1 MPHVIVKMHDG
12 RTEEMKAR
20 LAEQIAKDVVS
31 VLGVAA
37 DAVSVSIQEVT
48 AQDWPEKVYRP
59 DILNCPGKMYKEPGY
74 NPFG

>member
-1 MPHVIVKMHDG
+1 MPHVIVKMRDG